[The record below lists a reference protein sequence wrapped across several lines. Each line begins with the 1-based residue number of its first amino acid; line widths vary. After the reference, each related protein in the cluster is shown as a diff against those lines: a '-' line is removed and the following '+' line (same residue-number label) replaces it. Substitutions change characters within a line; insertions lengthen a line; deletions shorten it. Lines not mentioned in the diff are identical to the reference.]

1 MVRDNTERLRPP
13 RFLWVPFEL
22 GRPFGA
28 PGEPAFQTRVLR
40 DVLGLL
46 ERDGPPPLLEE
57 FPDDA
62 PSSGTYLTGWTCPIP
77 LPKPTQTDNSLLL
90 VSVLAEINGLAPW
103 HLMALK
109 IRGRTTTGV
118 LGIPIEEVAS
128 FLYAAMDSIP
138 DSPKEGIP
146 VGEAFR
152 HACEELKSFYL
163 EAATA
168 KPRAASSFELA
179 NWFWGKTAAGQL
191 LLALHRVAIG
201 SADEGIRMVGET
213 QLIPRSQIHRLS

>member
-90 VSVLAEINGLAPW
+90 VSVLAEINGFEEPLGRNRP
-103 HLMALK
+103 
-109 IRGRTTTGV
+109 RGYSYSTDFSGPNWLDQRN
-118 LGIPIEEVAS
+118 
-128 FLYAAMDSIP
+128 AAIAYSDREPTVIV
-138 DSPKEGIP
+138 
-146 VGEAFR
+146 VG
-152 HACEELKSFYL
+152 
-163 EAATA
+163 
-168 KPRAASSFELA
+168 
-179 NWFWGKTAAGQL
+179 GGQAGL
-191 LLALHRVAIG
+191 
-201 SADEGIRMVGET
+201 
-213 QLIPRSQIHRLS
+213 